1 MSHDCAGLGGYSFR
15 HESRERL
22 VPPKK
27 EEEEDA
33 DRDIMKGEEGHGG
46 CCGSAICVVGRGF
59 LREAMG
65 LKFLYNKASA
75 GFHKGWEFAKS
86 DPRKVIFSLKMGM
99 ALSLVSLLMFIDIP
113 YKEISTYSVWA
124 ILTVVVV
131 FEFTIGATFSKGFN
145 RGLGTFSAG
154 GLAFGAAELSLCFGK
169 LEPVMIIISIF
180 IAGSVATFAKLYPK
194 MKPYE
199 YGFRVFLITF
209 CFVMVSG
216 YKTGEFI
223 HTAIN
228 RFVLILLGAA
238 VSLVVNT
245 CIYPIW
251 AGEDL
256 HKLIVKNFM
265 GVAKSLEGC
274 IDGYLS
280 GFELERVPSKILT
293 CQAAD
298 DPVYSGYRSAVV
310 SATEE
315 ETLEGFASWEPP
327 HGRYKKM
334 KYPWKQYVKV
344 GGALRHCA
352 YMVMALHGC
361 LLSEIQAPI
370 DLRQVFSNE
379 LRIVGC
385 AGANVLRE
393 LGNNIDK
400 MKKLKGADMLDQVHK
415 AAEELQKKIDAR
427 SYLLVNSE
435 SWVIGSRDDY
445 IHAPPLVESD
455 DVDQLKDEEGGDQI
469 GNLSSGAADADH
481 VMVNVLSKSWDCE
494 GSHFGAVS
502 SVTAGNTSPG
512 KVFNKQRSWPSRPV
526 MDLELSIDREEKTL
540 ESARALSVATFA
552 SLLIEFVARLDNLV
566 KSFNDLSVEASFQD
580 PPPADILTP
589 FRFSES
595 SKGIFQRFLKLFK
608 LQG

>member
-1 MSHDCAGLGGYSFR
+1 MSHDRVDSAGLGAYNFR
-15 HESRERL
+15 YHSRERL
-22 VPPKK
+22 VPHK
-27 EEEEDA
+27 EEDA
-33 DRDIMKGEEGHGG
+33 DHDVMEGDGEQEGHGG
-46 CCGSAICVVGRGF
+46 CCGCSISGEI
-59 LREAMG
+59 LRDAMG
-65 LKFLYNKASA
+65 LKLLCNKVST

-86 DPRKVIFSLKMGM
+86 DPRKVIFSVKMGM
-99 ALSLVSLLMFIDIP
+99 ALSLVSLLMFINIP
-113 YKEISTYSVWA
+113 YKDISTYSVWA

-131 FEFTIGATFSKGFN
+131 FEFTIGATLSKGFN

-154 GLAFGAAELSLCFGK
+154 GLAFGAAELSLCTGK

-180 IAGSVATFAKLYPK
+180 IAGSGATFAKLYPK

-216 YKTGEFI
+216 YRTGEFI

-245 CIYPIW
+245 CVYPIW

-256 HKLIVKNFM
+256 HNLIVKNFM
-265 GVAKSLEGC
+265 AVANSLEGC

-280 GFELERVPSKILT
+280 GIELERVPSKILT

-352 YMVMALHGC
+352 YMIMALHGC

-379 LRIVGC
+379 LRILSC

-393 LGNNIDK
+393 LGNNIDR
-400 MKKLKGADMLDQVHK
+400 MTKLKVGDILVQVHK

-435 SWVIGSRDDY
+435 SWVIGSRNDNDDY
-445 IHAPPLVESD
+445 IHAAFTESD
-455 DVDQLKDEEGGDQI
+455 DVDQMMKDEEGGDQI
-469 GNLSSGAADADH
+469 GNLSREYDESGNRGAEH
-481 VMVNVLSKSWDCE
+481 IMVNVLSKSWDCQ
-494 GSHFGAVS
+494 GSHFGTVS
-502 SVTAGNTSPG
+502 SG

-526 MDLELSIDREEKTL
+526 VDFEPSIDREEKTL

-552 SLLIEFVARLDNLV
+552 SLSIEFVARLDNLV
-566 KSFNDLSVEASFQD
+566 KSFNDLSVEANFEE
-580 PPPADILTP
+580 PPDDIISPL
-589 FRFSES
+589 SETN
-595 SKGIFQRFLKLFK
+595 GIFQRLLRLFR
-608 LQG
+608 

>member
-1 MSHDCAGLGGYSFR
+1 MSHDSAGLGGYNFR
-15 HESRERL
+15 YESRERL
-22 VPPKK
+22 VPPK
-27 EEEEDA
+27 EEEEEA
-33 DRDIMKGEEGHGG
+33 DHDIMKGEGWQEDHGG
-46 CCGSAICVVGRGF
+46 WCGSAICVVGRGF

-65 LKFLYNKASA
+65 LKFLYNKAA
-75 GFHKGWEFAKS
+75 VGFHKGWEFAKS

-154 GLAFGAAELSLCFGK
+154 GLAFGAAELSLCSGK

-228 RFVLILLGAA
+228 RFILILLGAA

-298 DPVYSGYRSAVV
+298 DPVYSGYRLAVV

-370 DLRQVFSNE
+370 DLRQVFGNE

-400 MKKLKGADMLDQVHK
+400 MTKLKAGDILVHVHK

-435 SWVIGSRDDY
+435 SWVIGSTHDNDDY
-445 IHAPPLVESD
+445 IHGSLGESD
-455 DVDQLKDEEGGDQI
+455 DVGQTEDEEGGDQI
-469 GNLSSGAADADH
+469 GNLSSGADH

-512 KVFNKQRSWPSRPV
+512 IVFNKQRSWPSRPV
-526 MDLELSIDREEKTL
+526 VDLELSIDREEKTL

-566 KSFNDLSVEASFQD
+566 KSFNDLSMEANFQN
-580 PPPADILTP
+580 PPADILT
-589 FRFSES
+589 RFSET
-595 SKGIFQRFLKLFK
+595 KGIFQRLLKLFK

>member
-1 MSHDCAGLGGYSFR
+1 MSHDSAGLGGYNFR
-15 HESRERL
+15 YESRERL
-22 VPPKK
+22 VPPK
-27 EEEEDA
+27 EEEEEA
-33 DRDIMKGEEGHGG
+33 DHDIMKGEGWQEDHGG
-46 CCGSAICVVGRGF
+46 WRGSAICVVGRGF

-65 LKFLYNKASA
+65 LKFLYNKAA
-75 GFHKGWEFAKS
+75 VGFHKGWEFAKS

-154 GLAFGAAELSLCFGK
+154 GLAFGAAELSLCSGK

-228 RFVLILLGAA
+228 RFILILLGAA

-298 DPVYSGYRSAVV
+298 DPVYSGYRLAVV

-370 DLRQVFSNE
+370 DLRQVFGNE

-400 MKKLKGADMLDQVHK
+400 MTKLKAGDILVHVHK

-435 SWVIGSRDDY
+435 SWVIGSRHDNDDY
-445 IHAPPLVESD
+445 IHGPLGESD
-455 DVDQLKDEEGGDQI
+455 DVDQIKDEEGGDQI
-469 GNLSSGAADADH
+469 GNLSSGAHH

-512 KVFNKQRSWPSRPV
+512 KAFNKQRSWPSRPV
-526 MDLELSIDREEKTL
+526 VDLELSIDREEKTL
-540 ESARALSVATFA
+540 ESARSLSVATFA

-566 KSFNDLSVEASFQD
+566 KSFNDLSMEANFQN
-580 PPPADILTP
+580 PPADILTP
-589 FRFSES
+589 FSET
-595 SKGIFQRFLKLFK
+595 KGIFQWLLKLFK

>member
-1 MSHDCAGLGGYSFR
+1 MSHDSAGLGGYNFR
-15 HESRERL
+15 YESRERL
-22 VPPKK
+22 VPPK
-27 EEEEDA
+27 EEEEEA
-33 DRDIMKGEEGHGG
+33 DHDIMKGEGWQEDHGG
-46 CCGSAICVVGRGF
+46 WRGSAICVVGRGF

-65 LKFLYNKASA
+65 LKFLYNKAA
-75 GFHKGWEFAKS
+75 VGFHKGWEFAKS

-154 GLAFGAAELSLCFGK
+154 GLAFGAAELSLCSGK

-228 RFVLILLGAA
+228 RFILILLGAA

-298 DPVYSGYRSAVV
+298 DPVYSGYRLAVV

-370 DLRQVFSNE
+370 DLRQVFGNE

-400 MKKLKGADMLDQVHK
+400 MTKLKAGDILVHVHK

-435 SWVIGSRDDY
+435 SWVIGSRHDNDDY
-445 IHAPPLVESD
+445 IHGPLGESD
-455 DVDQLKDEEGGDQI
+455 DVDQIKDEEGGDQI
-469 GNLSSGAADADH
+469 GNLSSGADH

-512 KVFNKQRSWPSRPV
+512 KAFNKQRSWPSRPV
-526 MDLELSIDREEKTL
+526 VDLELSIDREEKTL
-540 ESARALSVATFA
+540 ESARSLSVATFA

-566 KSFNDLSVEASFQD
+566 KSFNDLSMEANFQN
-580 PPPADILTP
+580 PPADILTP
-589 FRFSES
+589 FSET
-595 SKGIFQRFLKLFK
+595 KGIFQWLLKLFK